1 MLKLT
6 ALNEII
12 VVTCVAVILG
22 LVHMFCAQFVSLR
35 HGGSFFDLAALQS
48 RHPRG
53 TARSS
58 PESARIRWRSGG
70 RDCWSEVV
78 IVVARVECYDAYFCP
93 VNQLNEP
100 QGGSPVPLKQCG
112 YVN

>member
-35 HGGSFFDLAALQS
+35 HGGSFLILPLCSQDIREALLAALRNLRVSDAPQA
-48 RHPRG
+48 G
-53 TARSS
+53 
-58 PESARIRWRSGG
+58 
-70 RDCWSEVV
+70 V
-78 IVVARVECYDAYFCP
+78 IVGPR
-93 VNQLNEP
+93 
-100 QGGSPVPLKQCG
+100 S
-112 YVN
+112 